1 MKMKKIIAFIT
12 LFFTSTATVF
22 AQTGDIQGVWLNSDK
37 DAKVQIYKAGETYSG
52 KIIWIR
58 DMYEADGKTLKKDS
72 KNPND
77 NLKTRTILNL
87 NILGGF
93 NYVGDEWKG
102 GQLYDPKTGKTYKST
117 MKLRGAMLEIRGYVG
132 SPIFGKTTVWTR
144 TS

>member
-12 LFFTSTATVF
+12 LFFTSAATVF